1 MNYIFILKNVQE
13 DYIIL
18 FCNAEELIRGNDT
31 VKDTDNHRLCLLLT
45 ECGLASQL
53 RNLLQDPGEL
63 MFVEIP

>member
-1 MNYIFILKNVQE
+1 MNYIFILKNILE
-13 DYIIL
+13 DRL
-18 FCNAEELIRGNDT
+18 FFNAEELIRGNDT

-63 MFVEIP
+63 MFVKIP